1 MALETAST
9 INELNASNPVVGDNV
24 NQGANHIRLIKSTLL
39 ESFSGFTGAANVTVT
54 EAQINSAVSAFINGV
69 SVLSETGVTFAT
81 NTKDGFLNPAAGEVD
96 VVASNGGSP
105 ASSVAVAKFF
115 GSNKSAAFQGPVSA
129 VGPITGPGSV
139 PIGMPC
145 LWPLNTLPSDGNW
158 VWANGQALSRTT
170 FAALFEEY
178 GTTFGP
184 GDGSTTFNVINMCEV
199 VPMGT
204 ANMGGAAGRGLTLPT
219 QPTANVTGAVFG
231 SATHTLT
238 AAEIPPVT
246 FSGET
251 GTESADHSHTFSAPA
266 VAGGQ
271 TGGGAFADDNGSV
284 TESTGGQSNAH
295 THAFSG
301 AINGG
306 GGAHNI
312 VQPTIAMN
320 YIIRAF

>member
-1 MALETAST
+1 MGLETAST
-9 INELNASNPVVGDNV
+9 INQLNANNPVTGDSV
-24 NQGANHIRLIKSTLL
+24 NQGANHIRLIKSALL
-39 ESFSGFTGAANVTVT
+39 ATFVGFTGASNVTVT

-69 SVLSETGVTFAT
+69 TVLSQSGVTFAT
-81 NTKDGFLNPAAGEVD
+81 NTKDGLLNPNPGEID
-96 VVASNGGSP
+96 VVATNNASP

-115 GSNKSAAFQGPVSA
+115 GSNQGTAFQGPVSA

-204 ANMGGAAGRGLTLPT
+204 ANMGGAASRGLTFPA
-219 QPTANVTGAVFG
+219 QPTANTTGAVFG

-238 AAEIPPVT
+238 AAEIPPVS

-251 GTESADHSHTFSAPA
+251 GTESAEHTHLYNAPSP
-266 VAGGQ
+266 AGSQ
-271 TGGGAFADDNGSV
+271 TGGGAFADDNG
-284 TESTGGQSNAH
+284 TTQESTSGPSNPH